1 MSSVPASPD
10 GAAVMPDLAKKI
22 DAAAAAV
29 RERCGR
35 TPRVAVV
42 TGTGLGG
49 LAEAVAVEAEIPYLE
64 IPHFPASTAPGH
76 RGRLLLGELG
86 GASVAVLDGRF
97 HSYEGYT
104 LAECT
109 FPIRVV
115 RALGAETLVLTN
127 AAGGLNPAFELGD
140 SMLIEDHIDL
150 LPGNPLTGPNDDALG
165 PRFPDMFEPYDRG
178 LLALARE
185 EAAAAGMTL
194 REGVFVA
201 VPGPNLETRAEY
213 RMLRGF
219 GADVVGMSTVPEC
232 IVAKHC
238 GLKTLAFSV
247 VTDLCDPD
255 RLEPV
260 DIAKI
265 IATAERGGAALSALL
280 QRVIPRL

>member
-1 MSSVPASPD
+1 MTH
-10 GAAVMPDLAKKI
+10 DLKSKI
-22 DAAAAAV
+22 AAAAAAV
-29 RERCGR
+29 RDRCDR
-35 TPRVAVV
+35 VPRVAVV

-49 LAEAVAVEAEIPYLE
+49 LADAVSVDAEIPYAA
-64 IPHFPASTAPGH
+64 IPHFPVSTAPSH
-76 RGRLLLGELG
+76 RGRLLLGTLDPRNG
-86 GASVAVLDGRF
+86 GNGASVAVLDGRF

-109 FPIRVV
+109 FPIRVM
-115 RALGAETLVLTN
+115 RELGAEVLVLTN
-127 AAGGLNPAFELGD
+127 AAGGLNPAFELAD
-140 SMLIEDHIDL
+140 PMLITDHIDL
-150 LPGNPLTGPNDDALG
+150 LSGNPLTGPNDESLG
-165 PRFPDMFEPYDRG
+165 PRFPDMFEPYARD
-178 LLALARE
+178 LMAIARE
-185 EAAAAGMTL
+185 EATAGGVTL

-219 GADVVGMSTVPEC
+219 GADAVGMSTVPEC

-238 GLKTLAFSV
+238 GLKTLAFSI

-265 IATAERGGAALSALL
+265 IATAEKGGATLSGLL
-280 QRVIPRL
+280 ERVIPRL

>member
-1 MSSVPASPD
+1 MN
-10 GAAVMPDLAKKI
+10 DLKSKI
-22 DAAAAAV
+22 EAAADAV
-29 RERCGR
+29 RSICDR

-49 LAEAVAVEAEIPYLE
+49 LAEAVNAEAVIPYAE
-64 IPHFPASTAPGH
+64 IPHFPPPTAPSH
-76 RGRLLLGELG
+76 RGRLLLGELN

-127 AAGGLNPAFELGD
+127 AAGGLNPSFELAD
-140 SMLIEDHIDL
+140 TMLIEDHIDFL
-150 LPGNPLTGPNDDALG
+150 SGNPLTGPNDDSLG
-165 PRFPDMFEPYDRG
+165 PRFPDMYEPYDRG
-178 LLALARE
+178 LMAIARE
-185 EAAAAGMTL
+185 EASAGGMTL
-194 REGVFVA
+194 RDGVFVA

-238 GLKTLAFSV
+238 GMKTLAFSV
-247 VTDLCDPD
+247 VTDLCDPE

-265 IATAERGGAALSALL
+265 IATAERGGAALSKLL

>member
-1 MSSVPASPD
+1 MHDLPA
-10 GAAVMPDLAKKI
+10 KI

-29 RERCGR
+29 RERTAR

-49 LAEAVAVEAEIPYLE
+49 LAGAVAVEAEIPYAE

-76 RGRLLLGELG
+76 RGRLLLGELN

-115 RALGAETLVLTN
+115 RALGAEVLVLTN
-127 AAGGLNPAFELGD
+127 AAGGLNPAFELAD
-140 SMLIEDHIDL
+140 TLLIVDHIDL

-165 PRFPDMFEPYDRG
+165 PRFPDMEEPYDRG
-178 LLALARE
+178 LMTIARE
-185 EAAAAGMTL
+185 EAAALGMTL

-213 RMLRGF
+213 RMLRNF

-238 GLKTLAFSV
+238 GLRTLAFSV

-265 IATAERGGAALSALL
+265 IATAERGGAALSGLL
-280 QRVIPRL
+280 ERVIPRL